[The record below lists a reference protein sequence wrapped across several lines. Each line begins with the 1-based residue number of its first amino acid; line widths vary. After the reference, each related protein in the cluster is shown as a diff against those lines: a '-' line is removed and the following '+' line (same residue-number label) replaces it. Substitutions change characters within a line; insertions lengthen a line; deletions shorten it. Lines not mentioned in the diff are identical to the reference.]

1 MFMNE
6 AVINSKQNKRIKQW
20 RKLLTVKGRNQQG
33 SYLIEGFHLIQEAV
47 LHHQSILDWVM
58 TPDYYE
64 RLKSE
69 ASPVLPSIAQ
79 ITFVTEEV
87 ARALSA
93 TEQPQ
98 GIFAVVALPKSD
110 VSWTANGQRYLLI
123 DAVQDPGNL
132 GTMIRTADAA
142 GYDGVIIGEG
152 TVDLYND
159 KVLRSTQGSLWHLE
173 IVRMNLKL
181 AIQHLQD
188 RGISVLATALHR
200 EAKSYREVEQGE
212 KIGLIVGNEG
222 QGVAQQ
228 WIEMADKRVFIPMPG
243 QAESLNVAIAA
254 GILMFHFN

>member
-1 MFMNE
+1 MNE

-20 RKLLTVKGRNQQG
+20 RKLLTVKGRNEQRA
-33 SYLIEGFHLIQEAV
+33 YLIEGFHLIQEAV
-47 LHHQSILDWVM
+47 LHHQSIQDWVL

-64 RLKSE
+64 RLKAE
-69 ASPVLPSIAQ
+69 ASSILPPITQ
-79 ITFVTEEV
+79 ITFVTDEV

-98 GIFAVVALPKSD
+98 GIFAVIALPQSE
-110 VSWTANGQRYLLI
+110 VTWNAQGERYLLI

-142 GYDGVIIGEG
+142 GYDGVVIGEG

-173 IVRMNLKL
+173 IVRMDLNT
-181 AIQHLQD
+181 AIQRLQAQ
-188 RGISVLATALHR
+188 GISVLATALHR
-200 EAKSYREVEQGE
+200 QAKSYREVEPAD
-212 KIGLIVGNEG
+212 KIALIVGNEG

-228 WIEMADKRVFIPMPG
+228 WIEMADKQVFIPMPG

-254 GILMFHFN
+254 GILMFHFS